1 MAILRIKNEN
11 GEFIDV
17 PALVG
22 PAGKDGE
29 SGVYLGKTESEDLSM
44 RVWVDTSEETNI
56 TFNEKLN
63 VTDNLISRY
72 DNVVKFQ
79 LICTAT
85 EEIAGYENLIS
96 NFPKPKENYF
106 FFIKIGEEFA
116 TARMYQNNQ
125 FTTSK
130 IIPAGTT
137 LYIDG
142 VYFTEKTQGRV

>member
-29 SGVYLGKTESEDLSM
+29 SGVYLGKTEPEDLSM
-44 RVWVDTSEETNI
+44 RVWVDTS
-56 TFNEKLN
+56 EKLN